1 MVINIKFKFVVEQ
14 IVVEDYVNLEIEKEK
29 NGIYFVEVDKSN
41 DVLVEMSGEIIILL
55 REIQFYY
62 SESENDVQGN
72 FVDDN
77 MKEIDK

>member
-14 IVVEDYVNLEIEKEK
+14 IVVEDYVNLEVEKEK

>member
-14 IVVEDYVNLEIEKEK
+14 IVVDDYVNLEVEKEK